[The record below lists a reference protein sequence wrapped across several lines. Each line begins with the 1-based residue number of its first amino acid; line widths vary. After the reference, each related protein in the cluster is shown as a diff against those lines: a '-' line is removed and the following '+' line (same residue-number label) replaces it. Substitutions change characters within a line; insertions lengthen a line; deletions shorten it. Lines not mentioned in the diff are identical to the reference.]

1 MAKRRFTLVGAL
13 GACAL
18 AGCAATTRA
27 PSAPAAAAAPTA
39 LRLIDPPPAVEGFSD
54 PTRRARLAATF
65 PQLDAFVA
73 REVAARHLPSLAFG
87 VVIDGELAFER
98 GYGAHDLDG
107 KSVVDA
113 DTVYRIGSITKTFT
127 GLALL
132 KLRDEGKL
140 SLDEPAT
147 RYLPELAAVRYP
159 TRDAPP
165 ITLRHLLTHASG
177 LPRLG
182 PFSYAQSDHD
192 VTETELLRGLPDLA
206 LLAAPGT
213 QTRYSNFGFGLL
225 GVVVTRVSGQR
236 YRDYVDGAI
245 LGPLRMSST
254 RWTEGDIPA
263 GRLAT
268 AYQRGPGGLQPVA
281 HWRFGASEAAGG
293 LYSSVRDLARY
304 VAFQLA
310 AYPPR
315 DDEDR
320 GPLRRSSLREAHGV
334 QRIGALSIKRRD
346 AASGAAP
353 AIDARAEGTGLA
365 WADTA
370 TCAFEQIV
378 WHDGGTEGYS
388 SIVRFL
394 PERGVGLVALTNL
407 QGADLAAVADGAL
420 EILNASGALARRE
433 IAPSPALA
441 RAVAGA
447 VALYDDFQPA
457 TYAELFAPSFRAAL
471 PDAAVIATIE
481 KLRAVHGRCESG
493 AATVAKLESPNAG
506 AFLVP
511 CASGALE
518 LRVGVDAA
526 GKIAET
532 QVESRSATSTS
543 APRDLCTPH

>member
-1 MAKRRFTLVGAL
+1 MVARRRVLIGAL

-18 AGCAATTRA
+18 AGCAAAARA
-27 PSAPAAAAAPTA
+27 PAPAVAPTA
-39 LRLIDPPPAVEGFSD
+39 LRLIEPPPASERFSD
-54 PTRRARLAATF
+54 PARRARLAATF
-65 PQLDAFVA
+65 PRLDAFLA
-73 REVAARHLPSLAFG
+73 REAAARHLPSLAFG

-98 GYGAHDLDG
+98 GYGARDAGG
-107 KSVVDA
+107 KSAVDA

-127 GLALL
+127 ALAILA
-132 KLRDEGKL
+132 LRDEGKL
-140 SLDEPAT
+140 SLDEPAA
-147 RYLPELAAVRYP
+147 RYLPELAALRYP

-192 VTETELLRGLPDLA
+192 VTEAELLRGLPDVA

-213 QTRYSNFGFGLL
+213 QTRYSNFGFALL
-225 GVVVTRVSGQR
+225 GVVVTRVSGER
-236 YRDYVDGAI
+236 YRDYVTGAI
-245 LGPLRMSST
+245 LDPLGMSST
-254 RWTEGDIPA
+254 RWSEGDVPS

-268 AYQRGPGGLQPVA
+268 AYQRGPGGLVPVA
-281 HWRFGASEAAGG
+281 HWRLGASEAAGG

-315 DDEDR
+315 DDDDR

-334 QRIGALSIKRRD
+334 QRAGALSIKRREPE
-346 AASGAAP
+346 AGGAP
-353 AIDARAEGTGLA
+353 PIDARAEGTGLA
-365 WADTA
+365 WASAA
-370 TCAFEQIV
+370 TCAFEQV
-378 WHDGGTEGYS
+378 VGHDGGTEGYS

-394 PERGVGLVALTNL
+394 PQRGVGLVALTNL
-407 QGADLAAVADGAL
+407 ESADLGPVADGAL
-420 EILNASGALARRE
+420 GILNASGALARRE

-471 PDAAVIATIE
+471 PEAAVVATIE
-481 KLRAVHGRCESG
+481 KLKAVHGRCDSA
-493 AATVAKLESPNAG
+493 AATNAKLETPNAG

-518 LRVGVDAA
+518 LHVSVNTA
-526 GKIAET
+526 GKIDET
-532 QVESRSATSTS
+532 EVESRSAPATS
-543 APRDLCTPH
+543 PRDLCTPR